1 VEVTNKLRFEIDS
14 LVGLKYSEIRRRAQA
29 FLAGAGSA
37 ALDCASACYRDDA
50 WEVRAFA
57 VHLFG
62 GLAAHD
68 RRALAFLFERCGDD
82 PSWQLNE
89 ALATAFHD
97 YCAAVGYEQ
106 ALPDLRRWLR
116 APSANLRRAAS
127 EGLRP
132 WTSKKRTYFARNP
145 ELAIDLLG
153 TLKDDDSRYV
163 QESAGNALRDISRKH
178 TELVLATLR
187 AWLQERPDAKS
198 RQTIARYA
206 LKQGGAPETELGRLL
221 TRA

>member
-1 VEVTNKLRFEIDS
+1 MEVTNKLRFDVDT

-29 FLAGAGSA
+29 FLVDAGGA
-37 ALDCASACYRDDA
+37 AFDCASGCYGDGA

-57 VHLFG
+57 VHVLG

-68 RRALAFLFERCGDD
+68 RRALAFLFERCGND
-82 PSWQLNE
+82 PFWQLNE
-89 ALATAFHD
+89 ALATAFDD

-106 ALPDLRRWLR
+106 ALPELRRWLQ
-116 APSANLRRAAS
+116 APSPNLRRAVS

-132 WTSKKRTYFARNP
+132 WTSQKRTYFARNP

-163 QESAGNALRDISRKH
+163 PESVGNALRDISRKH
-178 TELVLATLR
+178 TELVVAALQT
-187 AWLQERPDAKS
+187 WLQERPDAKS
-198 RQTIARYA
+198 RRTIARYA
-206 LKQGGAPETELGRLL
+206 LKQGGAPEAELDRVL